1 MATLYDYSMTFFGV
15 GQHKSGSLEHG
26 YATQICVFTRNSQYT
41 QTYAPPP
48 GLEPLTV
55 LEYCCPYDPR
65 DEIQKQAEHIIQNY
79 TRYSLINQKKIT
91 DQEYDY
97 LEEIEQG
104 SVLIRKEM
112 VGDGADIMSIMA
124 TEPRFKFFRDPD
136 YILLK
141 LDFE

>member
-1 MATLYDYSMTFFGV
+1 M
-15 GQHKSGSLEHG
+15 
-26 YATQICVFTRNSQYT
+26 
-41 QTYAPPP
+41 
-48 GLEPLTV
+48 EPQTV
-55 LEYCCPYDPR
+55 LEFCCPYDPR
-65 DEIQKQAEHIIQNY
+65 DEAQKQAEHIVQNY

-112 VGDGADIMSIMA
+112 VGDGADIMAIMA
-124 TEPRFKFFRDPD
+124 TEPRLKFFRDPD